1 MPTLDEFIEYAKK
14 NGCKEGDKEVVLVGP
29 RGPTSVRYLVRPD
42 GAFAVLPEMNGDE
55 HLTPT
60 MTGSLC
66 RQLQIPALFPG
77 FGDEP
82 R

>member
-1 MPTLDEFIEYAKK
+1 MFWWARVPTK
-14 NGCKEGDKEVVLVGP
+14 P
-29 RGPTSVRYLVRPD
+29 RYLVRPD
-42 GAFAVLPEMNGDE
+42 GAFAVLPDIGGDE

-66 RQLQIPALFPG
+66 RQLQIPALFSG

-82 R
+82 N